1 MVYASSNPYNREAK
15 SLLDTSLANTKQE
28 QNTLDLQQLRFEVD
42 VEIKVD
48 QEKLLERTLTKE
60 ILGKQ

>member
-1 MVYASSNPYNREAK
+1 M
-15 SLLDTSLANTKQE
+15 LDTSLANTKQE

-42 VEIKVD
+42 VEIKID
-48 QEKLLERTLTKE
+48 PEKLLERTPSKE

>member
-42 VEIKVD
+42 VEIKID
-48 QEKLLERTLTKE
+48 PEKLLERTPSKE

>member
-15 SLLDTSLANTKQE
+15 SFRDTSLANTKQE
-28 QNTLDLQQLRFEVD
+28 KFTLDLQQLRFEVD